1 MPIYDGIKKRI
12 KGVVKK
18 DEMLKEYTYI
28 RIGGPADVLVIPESS
43 EDLRWL
49 TTFLEKKGIRF
60 FIMGNGTNLVFSD
73 KGFRGVVIK
82 TNRCFNE
89 IKVFGNRIFA
99 GSGVDLIKLILKSAE
114 CGLSCLETLSG
125 IPGTV
130 GGAVWMNAGAFGKE
144 IKDCIERIHY
154 IDSGGDEKER
164 EMDFSYRESPFQKGD
179 IIVGARFYFEKKER
193 VEIVR
198 EIEEVKKKRE
208 EKQPLDFASAGSVFK
223 NPKNR
228 FAGEI
233 IERLGMKK
241 MSVGDAEISSKHAN
255 FIINKRSAT
264 SDDVK
269 RLVEKVRDRVRKEE
283 GIELELEV
291 EFVEEK

>member
-99 GSGVDLIKLILKSAE
+99 GSGVDLIKLIMKSVE

-164 EMDFSYRESPFQKGD
+164 EMDFSYRESPFKKGD

-198 EIEEVKKKRE
+198 EIEEVKRKRE

-233 IERLGMKK
+233 IDRLGMKK
-241 MSVGDAEISSKHAN
+241 MSEGDAEISSKHAN